1 MVRKL
6 GGSIRYNN
14 NNQKIT
20 VSLDNKILTT
30 YAVTTCFDEV
40 LVMDFL
46 KMLVSTHFR
55 SSKQSHFLIVDAE
68 KMGLFLD

>member
-1 MVRKL
+1 
-6 GGSIRYNN
+6 
-14 NNQKIT
+14 
-20 VSLDNKILTT
+20 
-30 YAVTTCFDEV
+30 
-40 LVMDFL
+40 MDFL